1 MPENIQNLNLSKIQ
15 LKRGPSTKL
24 DKVTKYDYEPIVL
37 IDLEELII
45 WRGNQKPIRFQSYS
59 GFIQLDQREEDFEG
73 DDVIGKIW
81 CDVTGSIKYGGRRN
95 GKFQAIKL
103 DDLIDQTILDQ
114 EIKNITNKL
123 DQEIENITN
132 KLDQKI
138 ENIINNIE
146 SGDIVAKEA
155 ESAKKLAP
163 GAKILLKSSD
173 LTSSVTENFTG
184 DKDYTINVDLS
195 PHKNTKASST
205 VSGHIKLGDD
215 FKMNSSGQII
225 LDDNNFKEKISTVA
239 IDLIIALG
247 GD

>member
-59 GFIQLDQREEDFEG
+59 GFIQLGQREEEFEG
-73 DDVIGKIW
+73 NDVIGKIW
-81 CDVTGSIKYGGRRN
+81 CDATGSIKYGGRRN

-103 DDLIDQTILDQ
+103 DDLIDQTI
-114 EIKNITNKL
+114 L

-173 LTSSVTENFTG
+173 LTSSATGNFTG
-184 DKDYTINVDLS
+184 DRDYTINVDLS

-205 VSGHIKLGDD
+205 VSGHIKLGND

-225 LDDNNFKEKISTVA
+225 LDDNIFKEKISTVA

>member
-73 DDVIGKIW
+73 NDVIGKIW
-81 CDVTGSIKYGGRRN
+81 CDTTGSIKYGGRRN

-114 EIKNITNKL
+114 EL
-123 DQEIENITN
+123 ENITN
-132 KLDQKI
+132 ELDQKI

-173 LTSSVTENFTG
+173 LTSSATGNFTG

-205 VSGHIKLGDD
+205 VSGHVKLGDD

>member
-59 GFIQLDQREEDFEG
+59 GFIQLEQREEDFEG
-73 DDVIGKIW
+73 NDVIGKIW
-81 CDVTGSIKYGGRRN
+81 CDATGSIKYGGRRN

-114 EIKNITNKL
+114 EI
-123 DQEIENITN
+123 ENITN

-138 ENIINNIE
+138 EHIINNIE

-173 LTSSVTENFTG
+173 LTSSATGNFTG
-184 DKDYTINVDLS
+184 DRDYTINVDLS

-205 VSGHIKLGDD
+205 VSGHIKLGND

-225 LDDNNFKEKISTVA
+225 LDDNIFKEKISTVA

>member
-59 GFIQLDQREEDFEG
+59 GFIQLDQREEEFEG
-73 DDVIGKIW
+73 NDVIGKIW
-81 CDVTGSIKYGGRRN
+81 CDATGSIKYGGRRN
-95 GKFQAIKL
+95 GKFQTIKL
-103 DDLIDQTILDQ
+103 DDLIDQTI
-114 EIKNITNKL
+114 L

-173 LTSSVTENFTG
+173 LTSSATGNFTG
-184 DKDYTINVDLS
+184 DRDYTINVDLS

-205 VSGHIKLGDD
+205 VSGHIKLGND

-225 LDDNNFKEKISTVA
+225 LDDNIFKEKISTVA

-247 GD
+247 GN

>member
-73 DDVIGKIW
+73 NDVIGKIW
-81 CDVTGSIKYGGRRN
+81 CDATGSIKYGGRRN

-114 EIKNITNKL
+114 EL
-123 DQEIENITN
+123 ENITN
-132 KLDQKI
+132 ELDQKI

-173 LTSSVTENFTG
+173 LTSSATGNFTG

-205 VSGHIKLGDD
+205 VSGHVKLGDD
-215 FKMNSSGQII
+215 FKINSSGQII

>member
-73 DDVIGKIW
+73 NDVIGKIW
-81 CDVTGSIKYGGRRN
+81 CDATGSIKYGGRRN

-103 DDLIDQTILDQ
+103 DDLIDQSIL
-114 EIKNITNKL
+114 E
-123 DQEIENITN
+123 QEIENITN
-132 KLDQKI
+132 KLEQEI
-138 ENIINNIE
+138 ENITNKIE

-173 LTSSVTENFTG
+173 LTSSATGNFTG
-184 DKDYTINVDLS
+184 DRDYTINVDLS

>member
-45 WRGNQKPIRFQSYS
+45 WRGNQKPIRFQSYN

-73 DDVIGKIW
+73 NDVIGKIW
-81 CDVTGSIKYGGRRN
+81 CDATGSIKYGGRRN

-103 DDLIDQTILDQ
+103 DDLIDQSIL
-114 EIKNITNKL
+114 EE
-123 DQEIENITN
+123 EIENITN
-132 KLDQKI
+132 K
-138 ENIINNIE
+138 IE

-173 LTSSVTENFTG
+173 LTSSATGNFTG
-184 DKDYTINVDLS
+184 DRDYTINVDLS

-205 VSGHIKLGDD
+205 VSGHIKLGND

-225 LDDNNFKEKISTVA
+225 LDDNIFKEKISTVA

>member
-114 EIKNITNKL
+114 EI
-123 DQEIENITN
+123 ENITN

-205 VSGHIKLGDD
+205 VSGHIKLSDD

>member
-73 DDVIGKIW
+73 NDVIGKIW
-81 CDVTGSIKYGGRRN
+81 CDATGSIKYGGQRD

-103 DDLIDQTILDQ
+103 DDLIDQSILEE
-114 EIKNITNKL
+114 EIENITNKL
-123 DQEIENITN
+123 EQEIENITN
-132 KLDQKI
+132 K
-138 ENIINNIE
+138 IE

-173 LTSSVTENFTG
+173 LTSSATGNFTG
-184 DKDYTINVDLS
+184 DRDYTINVDLS

>member
-37 IDLEELII
+37 VDLEELII
-45 WRGNQKPIRFQSYS
+45 WRGNQKPIRFQSYN
-59 GFIQLDQREEDFEG
+59 GFIQLEQREEEFEG
-73 DDVIGKIW
+73 NDVIGKIW
-81 CDVTGSIKYGGRRN
+81 CDATGSIKYGGRRN
-95 GKFQAIKL
+95 DKFQAIKL
-103 DDLIDQTILDQ
+103 DDLIDQT
-114 EIKNITNKL
+114 TL

-132 KLDQKI
+132 KLDQEI

-173 LTSSVTENFTG
+173 LTSSVTGNFTG

-205 VSGHIKLGDD
+205 VSGHIKLGND
-215 FKMNSSGQII
+215 FKMNSDGQIT
-225 LDDNNFKEKISTVA
+225 LDDNIFKEKISTVA

-247 GD
+247 GN

>member
-59 GFIQLDQREEDFEG
+59 GFIQLDQREEEFEG
-73 DDVIGKIW
+73 NDVIGKIW
-81 CDVTGSIKYGGRRN
+81 CDATGSIKYGGRRN

-123 DQEIENITN
+123 DQE
-132 KLDQKI
+132 L

-173 LTSSVTENFTG
+173 LTSSVTGNFTG

>member
-37 IDLEELII
+37 VDLEELII
-45 WRGNQKPIRFQSYS
+45 WRGNQKPIRFQSYN
-59 GFIQLDQREEDFEG
+59 GFIQLEQREEEFEG
-73 DDVIGKIW
+73 NDVIGKIW
-81 CDVTGSIKYGGRRN
+81 CDATGSIKYGGRRN

-103 DDLIDQTILDQ
+103 DDLIDQT
-114 EIKNITNKL
+114 TL

-173 LTSSVTENFTG
+173 LTSSVTGNFTG

-215 FKMNSSGQII
+215 FKMNSDGQIT
-225 LDDNNFKEKISTVA
+225 LDDNIFKEKISTVA

>member
-73 DDVIGKIW
+73 NDVIGKIW
-81 CDVTGSIKYGGRRN
+81 CDATGSIKYGGRRN

-114 EIKNITNKL
+114 EIENITNKL

-132 KLDQKI
+132 K
-138 ENIINNIE
+138 IE
-146 SGDIVAKEA
+146 SGDIIAKEA

-173 LTSSVTENFTG
+173 LTSSATENFTG

-205 VSGHIKLGDD
+205 VSGHIKLGND

-225 LDDNNFKEKISTVA
+225 LDDNIFKEKISTVA

>member
-59 GFIQLDQREEDFEG
+59 GFIQLEQREEDFEG
-73 DDVIGKIW
+73 NDVIGKIW
-81 CDVTGSIKYGGRRN
+81 CDATGSIKYGGRRN

-103 DDLIDQTILDQ
+103 DDLIDQSILK
-114 EIKNITNKL
+114 E
-123 DQEIENITN
+123 EIENITN
-132 KLDQKI
+132 K
-138 ENIINNIE
+138 IE

-173 LTSSVTENFTG
+173 LTSSATGNFTG
-184 DKDYTINVDLS
+184 DRDYTINVDLS

-205 VSGHIKLGDD
+205 VSGHIKLGND

-225 LDDNNFKEKISTVA
+225 LDDNIFKEKISTVA

>member
-45 WRGNQKPIRFQSYS
+45 WRGNQKPIRFQSYN

-73 DDVIGKIW
+73 NDVIGKIW
-81 CDVTGSIKYGGRRN
+81 CDATGSIKYGGRRN

-103 DDLIDQTILDQ
+103 DDLIDQSIL
-114 EIKNITNKL
+114 EE
-123 DQEIENITN
+123 EIENITN
-132 KLDQKI
+132 K
-138 ENIINNIE
+138 IE

-173 LTSSVTENFTG
+173 LTSSATGNFTG
-184 DKDYTINVDLS
+184 DRDYTINVDLS

-205 VSGHIKLGDD
+205 VSGHIKLGND

-225 LDDNNFKEKISTVA
+225 LDDNIFKEKISTVA

-247 GD
+247 GN

>member
-59 GFIQLDQREEDFEG
+59 GFIQLEQREEDFEG
-73 DDVIGKIW
+73 NDVIGKIW
-81 CDVTGSIKYGGRRN
+81 CDATGSIKYGGRRN

-103 DDLIDQTILDQ
+103 DDLIDQTI
-114 EIKNITNKL
+114 L

-173 LTSSVTENFTG
+173 LTSSATGNFTG
-184 DKDYTINVDLS
+184 DRDYTINVDLS

-205 VSGHIKLGDD
+205 VSGHIKLGND

-225 LDDNNFKEKISTVA
+225 LDDNIFKEKISTVA

>member
-59 GFIQLDQREEDFEG
+59 GFIQLDQREEEFEG
-73 DDVIGKIW
+73 NDVIGKIW
-81 CDVTGSIKYGGRRN
+81 CDATGNIKYGGQRN

-103 DDLIDQTILDQ
+103 DDLIDQTI
-114 EIKNITNKL
+114 L

-173 LTSSVTENFTG
+173 LTSSATGNFTG
-184 DKDYTINVDLS
+184 DRDYTINVDLS

-205 VSGHIKLGDD
+205 VSGHIKLGND

-225 LDDNNFKEKISTVA
+225 LDDNIFKEKISTVA

-247 GD
+247 GN

>member
-73 DDVIGKIW
+73 NDVIGKIW
-81 CDVTGSIKYGGRRN
+81 CDATGSIKYGGRRN

-103 DDLIDQTILDQ
+103 DDLIDQSILDE
-114 EIKNITNKL
+114 EIENITNKL
-123 DQEIENITN
+123 EQEIENITN
-132 KLDQKI
+132 K
-138 ENIINNIE
+138 IE

-173 LTSSVTENFTG
+173 LTSSATGNFTG

-205 VSGHIKLGDD
+205 VSGHIKLSDD

-225 LDDNNFKEKISTVA
+225 LDDNIFKEKISTVA

>member
-59 GFIQLDQREEDFEG
+59 GFIQLGQREEEFEG
-73 DDVIGKIW
+73 NDVIGKIW
-81 CDVTGSIKYGGRRN
+81 CDATGSIKYGGRRN

-103 DDLIDQTILDQ
+103 DDLIDQTI
-114 EIKNITNKL
+114 
-123 DQEIENITN
+123 
-132 KLDQKI
+132 LDQKI

-173 LTSSVTENFTG
+173 LTSSATGNFTG
-184 DKDYTINVDLS
+184 DRDYTINVDLS

-205 VSGHIKLGDD
+205 VSGHIKLGND

-225 LDDNNFKEKISTVA
+225 LDDNIFKEKISTVA